1 MRVQLIQLV
10 IQQLRPLMSIDR
22 VVVVLVLAVMMAADG
37 GGGGTCFHLVL
48 PGLNTPN
55 CG

>member
-10 IQQLRPLMSIDR
+10 VQQFRPLMSIDR
-22 VVVVLVLAVMMAADG
+22 VVVVLAVMMVADG